1 MTTPG
6 GTHAHATGGGVSCP
20 ACNCAVPEEARFC
33 HRCGCDERAAG
44 GDARRTASF
53 AVQPGEPVAAF
64 NLVSSLMPMA
74 SGSGVQTYKFAL
86 AAAVAVPVLAA
97 MLGYLAFAFAAAAVV
112 VPVAYLVYLYDVNE
126 WEDQPVPVVLGAV
139 AAAGVLGVLFTLFW
153 QEVLLDPVLV
163 LRGRDG
169 GGAFDGSRLV
179 VLGLLVPVGAM
190 ALAQVGPTLLAA
202 RPRFDDLIDGL
213 TFGVASGATFA
224 AAETLVL
231 NRNLFDGFG
240 SVDNPDSAL
249 WAALVLSAAIV
260 KPVIYGGAAGL
271 AVAAFSGV
279 GEGPGKS
286 GPRHW
291 RGVLESLVFVAVY
304 LIGLEVLRVLADG
317 TAGAVMGLLW
327 GAVVAA
333 AVLVRVRYVLHV
345 AVLEAALEA
354 ATDGAVPG
362 IANRGAGW
370 CPACQMPLLDEASF
384 CSACGSSVRAASKTD
399 RRALSAVAGE
409 AS

>member
-1 MTTPG
+1 M
-6 GTHAHATGGGVSCP
+6 SCP
-20 ACNCAVPEEARFC
+20 ACSATVPEEARYC

-74 SGSGVQTYKFAL
+74 SGSGVQTYKWAL

-126 WEDQPVPVVLGAV
+126 WEDQPVPVVVGAV
-139 AAAGVLGVLFTLFW
+139 AAAAALGVLFTLLW

-169 GGAFDGSRLV
+169 GGALDGGRLL
-179 VLGLLVPVGAM
+179 VLGLVVPIGAM
-190 ALAQVGPTLLAA
+190 ALAQFGPTVLAA
-202 RPRFDDLIDGL
+202 RPRFEDLIDGL

-224 AAETLVL
+224 AVETLVL
-231 NRNLFDGFG
+231 NRHLFDGFG
-240 SVDNPDSAL
+240 SIDNPDGAL
-249 WAALVLSAAIV
+249 WATLVLSAAIV
-260 KPVIYGGAAGL
+260 KPVVYGGAAGL

-279 GEGPGKS
+279 GEGPGRTGS
-286 GPRHW
+286 RHW
-291 RGVLESLVFVAVY
+291 RGVAESVALVAAY

-317 TAGAVMGLLW
+317 TAGAVLGLLW
-327 GAVVAA
+327 GVLVAA
-333 AVLVRVRYVLHV
+333 VVLVRVRYLLHV
-345 AVLEAALEA
+345 AILEAALDA
-354 ATDGAVPG
+354 ATRGVVPG
-362 IANRGAGW
+362 VANRGPGW
-370 CPACQMPLLDEASF
+370 CPACQMPLLHEASF

-399 RRALSAVAGE
+399 RRALSAAAGE

>member
-1 MTTPG
+1 M
-6 GTHAHATGGGVSCP
+6 SCP
-20 ACNCAVPEEARFC
+20 TCQAAVPEEARYC

-64 NLVSSLMPMA
+64 NVVSSLMPMA
-74 SGSGVQTYKFAL
+74 SGSGVQSYKFAL
-86 AAAVAVPVLAA
+86 AAGVAVPVLAA

-126 WEDQPVPVVLGAV
+126 WEDQPVPVVLAAV
-139 AAAGVLGVLFTLFW
+139 ALAAVLGVLFTLFW
-153 QEVLLDPVLV
+153 QEVLLDPTLSV
-163 LRGRDG
+163 RGQDG
-169 GGAFDGSRLV
+169 GGFDGQRLV
-179 VLGLLVPVGAM
+179 VLGLLVPLGAM
-190 ALAQVGPTLLAA
+190 VLAQAGPTLLAA
-202 RPRFDDLIDGL
+202 RPAFDDLIDGL

-224 AAETLVL
+224 ALETLVL
-231 NRNLFDGFG
+231 HRELFDGFG
-240 SVDNPDSAL
+240 SVDDPDSAL

-279 GEGPGKS
+279 GEGPGRT

-291 RGVLESLVFVAVY
+291 RGFVESVVLVALY
-304 LIGLEVLRVLADG
+304 LLGLEVIRSLVDG
-317 TAGAVMGLLW
+317 TTGAVIGLLW

-333 AVLVRVRYVLHV
+333 AVLVRVRFLLHV
-345 AVLEAALEA
+345 AILESSLEA
-354 ATDGAVPG
+354 ATRGHVPG
-362 IANRGAGW
+362 IANRGVGW

-384 CSACGSSVRAASKTD
+384 CSACGTAVRASSKTD
-399 RRALSAVAGE
+399 RRALSTTGGE